1 MAHTATPV
9 DDKPPPPVPKE
20 EPAPNGD
27 KPEEE
32 PDWADDEVKL
42 DALDSGID
50 PEDSTANVEITR
62 ADPTEP
68 YKSASTFEE
77 IGLSEELLKGVYA
90 MKFQKPSKIQAAS
103 LPLILPKADGT
114 RSNLIAQG
122 HNGSGKTACF
132 VLGMLSHVDS
142 SKTQTQAVCIVPTRE
157 LARQIVGVIEA
168 IGKFTSATVR
178 LVVKET
184 DEERRIAREQMRNR
198 TEKPPPAH
206 VVVGTPGK
214 LMDLVKRRALDI
226 SAASVVVLDEADE
239 MVNTQGMGDQT
250 LRIKRHLPPT
260 VQTLLFSATY
270 SDGVRELAKRMAP
283 NANHIW
289 VKRETLSLDKV
300 SQYYFRVGNAAERY
314 SVLQEI
320 YETLTLGQTIIF
332 VRTRNA
338 AQTLTENLRADG
350 NAVSVLY
357 GGSMSPEERDRVI
370 DEFRHGTTKVLVTTN
385 VLSRGVDV
393 RAITA
398 VINYDLPMDP
408 TGVEADPETYLHRI
422 GRTGRFGTK
431 GVAINLVHDEKSM
444 RILTDLEKYY
454 DKKIVEVTE
463 VEDLERHIKML

>member
-1 MAHTATPV
+1 MSDKPTPV
-9 DDKPPPPVPKE
+9 DEKPPPSVEKE
-20 EPAPNGD
+20 EASPNGD
-27 KPEEE
+27 QPEEA
-32 PDWADDEVKL
+32 DWADDEVKL

-77 IGLSEELLKGVYA
+77 IGLSAELLKGVYA

-142 SKTQTQAVCIVPTRE
+142 SKPVTQAVCIVPTRE

-184 DEERRIAREQMRNR
+184 DEERRVAREQMRNR
-198 TEKPPPAH
+198 AAKPAPAH

-214 LMDLVKRRALDI
+214 LMDLVKRRDLNI
-226 SAASVVVLDEADE
+226 STASVVVLDEADE

-250 LRIKRHLPPT
+250 LRIKRHLPST

-300 SQYYFRVGNAAERY
+300 SQYYFRVPDSAARY

-332 VRTRNA
+332 VRTRIA

-357 GGSMSPEERDRVI
+357 GGQMSPDERDRVI
-370 DEFRHGTTKVLVTTN
+370 DEFRQGTTKVLVTTN

-398 VINYDLPMDP
+398 VINYDLPTDP

-422 GRTGRFGTK
+422 GRTGRFGTN
-431 GVAINLVHDEKSM
+431 GVAINLVHDDRSM
-444 RILTDLEKYY
+444 LLLNDLERYY
-454 DKKIVEVTE
+454 NKKIIEVME

>member
-1 MAHTATPV
+1 MVDTATPV
-9 DDKPPPPVPKE
+9 ADNPPPAVAKE
-20 EPAPNGD
+20 ITSNEIPND
-27 KPEEE
+27 DE

-50 PEDSTANVEITR
+50 PEDSIANVEVTR

-142 SKTQTQAVCIVPTRE
+142 TREVTQAVCIVPTRE
-157 LARQIVGVIEA
+157 LARQIVDVIQA

-198 TEKPPPAH
+198 SLKPPPAH

-214 LMDLVKRRALDI
+214 LMDLVKRRELDI
-226 SAASVVVLDEADE
+226 NSASVVVLDEADE

-270 SDGVRELAKRMAP
+270 SEGVRELAKRMAP

-289 VKRETLSLDKV
+289 VRRETLSLDKV
-300 SQYYFRVGNAAERY
+300 AQYYFRVPNAAARY

-338 AQTLTENLRADG
+338 AKILTDNLRQDG

-357 GGSMSPEERDRVI
+357 GGNMSPEERDRVI
-370 DEFRHGTTKVLVTTN
+370 DEFRQGTTKVLVTTN

-398 VINYDLPMDP
+398 VINYDLPTDP
-408 TGVEADPETYLHRI
+408 TGIDADPETYLHRI

-431 GVAINLVHDEKSM
+431 GVAINLVHDDQSM
-444 RILTDLEKYY
+444 RILKSLERHY
-454 DKKIVEVTE
+454 DKKIIEVTE
-463 VEDLERHIKML
+463 VEDLETHIKML